1 MKNILSIAAA
11 MLISTSAM
19 FAGAIENP
27 NASTGMAIMKNG
39 TTIKLFYKGTRP
51 ADVKVSILDAKNK
64 LVYAETIQNVDGF
77 VRPYNFSNL
86 KEGEYTIEL
95 VGENGRQVERVNYH
109 FGKVEKLANV
119 LHVAGEPSKYILTVA
134 NKGADVLTVKIYD
147 SIGTL
152 LYNAKEEADG
162 DFARIYNLENYHGA
176 VTFEVTDSNGV
187 AKTLS
192 L

>member
-1 MKNILSIAAA
+1 MKKFLSIAAA
-11 MLISTSAM
+11 MMIFSSTM
-19 FAGAIENP
+19 FAGIIENP
-27 NASTGMAIMKNG
+27 SASTGMAVMKNG
-39 TTIKLFYKGTRP
+39 STVKLFYKGTRP
-51 ADVKVSILDAKNK
+51 TDVKISILDATNK
-64 LVYAETIQNVDGF
+64 VVYGETIKNVDGF
-77 VRPYNFSNL
+77 IRPYNFSNL

-95 VGENGRQVERVNYH
+95 LGENGLQVERVNYR

-119 LHVAGEPSKYILTVA
+119 MHVAGEPNKYILTVA
-134 NKGADVLTVKIYD
+134 NKGHEVLTVKIYD

-152 LYNAKEEADG
+152 LYNQKEEAEG
-162 DFARIYNLENYHGA
+162 DFARVYNLENYKGA